1 MGVTTRIHA
10 ARAVFFLNGLTL
22 STFIVRQ
29 PSLKLSHHLTDGQ
42 LGMLGMC
49 FAVAALVAM
58 QSVGPLVAA
67 FGVRVLR
74 ASLVV
79 MPVLLGLV
87 GLARGPVQLALATTA
102 LGAVHGATDAAMNG
116 YAVGVERAVKRAI
129 LNGCHAAWSIS
140 AVLASLVTA
149 ALARA
154 GIGLTVHLVAAA
166 AILLAGGLAV
176 GSLLP
181 RMEHVDAGAVATA
194 PAPMRRDRWRDGWT
208 RTAVVLGLSGTALMV
223 CEGAALGWGGVFLHD
238 HKGASLG
245 LAAIAVTAYTGGQA
259 GGRLVGDRL
268 AMRYN
273 PGLVFRTGGLVAA
286 SGLTVALLAPHPATA
301 VAGFAI
307 MGLGTSVLL
316 PLTFSAV
323 GQAGSGGGSTAVL
336 VSRFT
341 TFTYAGILL
350 GPAAIGWAAQAIG
363 LTWTLASLVP
373 VLSAI
378 ALLTRL
384 RLQRRTS
391 PSAV

>member
-1 MGVTTRIHA
+1 MTTRTHA

-58 QSVGPLVAA
+58 QSTGPLVAA

-74 ASLVV
+74 TSLVV
-79 MPVLLGLV
+79 MPVLLSLV

-102 LGAVHGATDAAMNG
+102 LGAVHGATDAAMNA
-116 YAVGVERAVKRAI
+116 YAVGVERTVKRPI
-129 LNGCHAAWSIS
+129 LSGCHAAWSIS
-140 AVLASLVTA
+140 AVLASLLTA
-149 ALARA
+149 VLAGA
-154 GIGLTVHLVAAA
+154 GIGLAVHLPVGA

-176 GSLLP
+176 GSLMP
-181 RMEHVDAGAVATA
+181 PMQHATA
-194 PAPMRRDRWRDGWT
+194 TARAHRARWRDGWT
-208 RTAVVLGLSGTALMV
+208 RTAIVLGLTGTALMV

-238 HKGASLG
+238 SKGASLG
-245 LAAIAVTAYTGGQA
+245 LAAITVTAYTAGQT

-268 AMRYN
+268 AMRYD
-273 PGLVFRTGGLVAA
+273 PGSLFRTGGLVAA
-286 SGLTVALLAPHPATA
+286 GGLTAAVLAPHPAAA

-323 GQAGSGGGSTAVL
+323 GQAGSGAGSTAAL

-350 GPAAIGWAAQAIG
+350 GPAAIGWAAQSTS

-373 VLSAI
+373 VMSVI
-378 ALLTRL
+378 ALVTRL
-384 RLQRRTS
+384 HPQRRHN
-391 PSAV
+391 PAAA